1 MDISIVRTMRIFRMR
16 FDTPEVFMRK
26 YIDLHTHSCFSDG
39 TDTPAELIDKAIE
52 RGLCAIALTDH
63 NTTGGLME
71 LISYAEGKNIYAIPG
86 IEISSDYGEKELH
99 IVGLFLEPQHFA
111 KIEDVMRE
119 MNRRKTES
127 NINLI
132 NNLKADGYDI
142 DYESVSART
151 SGEAFNRAHVAAHL
165 VEKGYFEKRQDA
177 FKTVLA
183 KNGKYYH
190 APKRIT
196 AIEAIRLL
204 RSCDAVPILAHPYL
218 SLDEY
223 ELLEF
228 LPEAK
233 KAGLVG
239 METIYSSY
247 DRETEIMAAKIAARF
262 SLFESGG
269 SDYHG
274 KNKVDVELGV
284 GKGEMAVPKEILERL
299 LGVKLSF
306 ENN

>member
-1 MDISIVRTMRIFRMR
+1 M
-16 FDTPEVFMRK
+16 EVKMRK
-26 YIDLHTHSCFSDG
+26 NIDLHTHSCFSDG

-63 NTTGGLME
+63 NTTGGLSSLM
-71 LISYAEGKNIYAIPG
+71 SYAEGKNIYAIPG
-86 IEISSDYGEKELH
+86 IEISSDYGDKELH
-99 IVGLFLEPQHFA
+99 IVGLFLEPEHFS

-132 NNLKADGYDI
+132 NNLKAAGYDI

-183 KNGKYYH
+183 KNGKYYN
-190 APKRIT
+190 PPRRIT

-233 KAGLVG
+233 RAGLVG
-239 METIYSSY
+239 METIYSTY
-247 DRETEIMAAKIAARF
+247 DRETEIMAAKMAARF
-262 SLFESGG
+262 GLFESGG

-274 KNKVDVELGV
+274 KNKADIELGV
-284 GKGEMAVPKEILERL
+284 GRGEMAVPKEVLERL

-306 ENN
+306 QNN

>member
-1 MDISIVRTMRIFRMR
+1 MK
-16 FDTPEVFMRK
+16 K

-39 TDTPAELIDKAIE
+39 TDTPSELIDKAIE

-63 NTTGGLME
+63 NTTGGLVEFM
-71 LISYAEGKNIYAIPG
+71 SYAEGKNIYAVPG
-86 IEISSDYGEKELH
+86 IEISSDLGDKELH
-99 IVGLFLEPQHFA
+99 IVGLFLEPQHFS

-142 DYESVSART
+142 DYESISART

-183 KNGKYYH
+183 KNGKYYTP
-190 APKRIT
+190 PKRIT

-239 METIYSSY
+239 METIYSTY
-247 DRETEIMAAKIAARF
+247 DRETEIVAAKMAARF

-274 KNKVDVELGV
+274 SNKADIELGE
-284 GKGEMAVPKEILERL
+284 GRGNLKIPKEIIERL
-299 LGVKLSF
+299 IGVKLSF
-306 ENN
+306 GN

>member
-1 MDISIVRTMRIFRMR
+1 MK
-16 FDTPEVFMRK
+16 K

-39 TDTPAELIDKAIE
+39 TDTPSELIDKAIE

-63 NTTGGLME
+63 NTTGGLVEFM
-71 LISYAEGKNIYAIPG
+71 SYAEGKNIYAVPG
-86 IEISSDYGEKELH
+86 IEISSDLGDKELH
-99 IVGLFLEPQHFA
+99 IVGLFLEPQHFS

-239 METIYSSY
+239 METIYSTY
-247 DRETEIMAAKIAARF
+247 DRETEITAAKMAARF

-274 KNKVDVELGV
+274 SNKADIELGE
-284 GKGEMAVPKEILERL
+284 GRGNLKIPKEIIERL
-299 LGVKLSF
+299 IGVKLSF
-306 ENN
+306 EN

>member
-1 MDISIVRTMRIFRMR
+1 
-16 FDTPEVFMRK
+16 MRK
-26 YIDLHTHSCFSDG
+26 NIDLHTHSCFSDG
-39 TDTPAELIDKAIE
+39 TDTPKELIDKAIE

-63 NTTGGLME
+63 NTTGGLFE
-71 LISYAEGKNIYAIPG
+71 FLSYAEGKNIYAIPG
-86 IEISSDYGEKELH
+86 IEISSDYGDKELH
-99 IVGLFLEPQHFA
+99 IVGLFLDKKHFS

-127 NINLI
+127 KINLI
-132 NNLKADGYDI
+132 NNLKAAGYDI
-142 DYESVSART
+142 DYESISART

-165 VEKGYFEKRQDA
+165 VEKGYFERRQDV

-183 KNGKYYH
+183 KNGKYYT
-190 APKRIT
+190 PPRRIT
-196 AIEAIRLL
+196 AIEAIKLI
-204 RSCDAVPILAHPYL
+204 RSCDALPILAHPYL

-239 METIYSSY
+239 METIYSTY
-247 DRETEIMAAKIAARF
+247 DRETEIMAAKMAARF
-262 SLFESGG
+262 GLFESGG

-274 KNKVDVELGV
+274 GNKADIELGV
-284 GKGEMAVPKEILERL
+284 GRGEMVVPKEVLEKL
-299 LGVKLSF
+299 LGVKLSL
-306 ENN
+306 ENA